1 VDVHIPLNVEKRL
14 ASRLYCCILLLDK
27 IETTI
32 LYLHNEIKLMKY
44 LKQMKQMKSY
54 KCTECN
60 ELITNETIQYNA
72 MYRCCDAH
80 VCSLTCS
87 RMRYGKILSVDPNLN
102 NPIVWQTIPDIGLN
116 TSNLKRSKSL
126 PKLDM
131 NYSIINIASLETITE
146 SNICECD
153 MRENDYTYQ
162 TFAASI
168 ILMIIEGIINI
179 IDVIIKIF
187 Y

>member
-1 VDVHIPLNVEKRL
+1 MNREELKKIAENLIDTFNIAGQE
-14 ASRLYCCILLLDK
+14 SIDLYKKGLK
-27 IETTI
+27 IE
-32 LYLHNEIKLMKY
+32 IKEDGSPVSNSD
-44 LKQMKQMKSY
+44 LK
-54 KCTECN
+54 CN
-60 ELITNETIQYNA
+60 ELITNETNQYNA

-87 RMRYGKILSVDPNLN
+87 RIRYGKILSVDPNLN

-116 TSNLKRSKSL
+116 TSTLKRSKSL
-126 PKLDM
+126 PKLDT

-153 MRENDYTYQ
+153 MPENDYTYQ
-162 TFAASI
+162 TFAPSI